1 MTVYDI
7 ILYFV
12 ALFASVFNFIMQ
24 TLHFHD
30 YLGTI
35 HSVLIDENFTSP
47 KMHNR
52 SVRFLI
58 NIYNIYIF
66 YFMGYKRIS
75 NFSSQE
81 FNTKYIFQLF

>member
-12 ALFASVFNFIMQ
+12 ALFASVFDFIMQ

-35 HSVLIDENFTSP
+35 HSVLIDEDFTSP

-52 SVRFLI
+52 SVRFVI
-58 NIYNIYIF
+58 NIYTTYISF
-66 YFMGYKRIS
+66 ILWVIK
-75 NFSSQE
+75 
-81 FNTKYIFQLF
+81 K